1 MDQTATK
8 GSALRIWVA
17 IFLFL
22 IMILFQ
28 GSLSFFVVGDL
39 GQPDWDF
46 GAIKDLPG
54 ESPYAVY
61 QLNNPQHVRGSEE
74 EIRIPGRFERK

>member
-1 MDQTATK
+1 MNQTVK
-8 GSALRIWVA
+8 KESALRTWVV
-17 IFLFL
+17 IFLLL
-22 IMILFQ
+22 IVILFQ

-61 QLNNPQHVRGSEE
+61 PLNNPQHVKGSEE
-74 EIRIPGRFERK
+74 EIRIPGGFDRK

>member
-1 MDQTATK
+1 MDQTASK
-8 GSALRIWVA
+8 DSALRTWVV
-17 IFLFL
+17 IFSLL
-22 IMILFQ
+22 IVILLQ

-61 QLNNPQHVRGSEE
+61 TLTLPQHVRGSKE
-74 EIRIPGRFERK
+74 EIRVPSELEQK